1 MVFADIA
8 LIERVLENLID
19 NAIRYTPNGGEVVLR
34 LVNNADTVEVEI
46 ADTGIG
52 LEAQDI
58 PYIFE
63 RYYCANKPMVF
74 SKNSTG
80 LGLAIVK
87 KILDL
92 HDSVI
97 AVESQVNQGSV
108 FRFPLPN
115 NEPNKQSRSAATF
128 SQVA

>member
-1 MVFADIA
+1 MA
-8 LIERVLENLID
+8 
-19 NAIRYTPNGGEVVLR
+19 LR
-34 LVNNADTVEVEI
+34 LVNKSDTVEVEI

-63 RYYCANKPMVF
+63 RYYCANKPSAF

-115 NEPNKQSRSAATF
+115 DEPNKKSPVAAKF